1 LEEKTKDQKDRRE
14 RGSQE
19 KKKEKTV

>member
-1 LEEKTKDQKDRRE
+1 LEENTKDQKDRRE